1 MTKAELAQAFSIGEF
16 DKTFPYIADNAV
28 WTIVEENTFIGKS
41 AIINNCELVSNYFKT
56 VETEFKTLNVIED
69 KNKVVVNGT
78 AAFLIDKQ
86 CISFVSACDIYEF
99 DEQNFIEKIMSYCIE
114 SKNENK
120 KLKR

>member
-1 MTKAELAQAFSIGEF
+1 MTKAEIAQAFSLGEF
-16 DKTFPYIADNAV
+16 DKTSPFIADNAV
-28 WTIVEENTFIGKS
+28 WSIVGENTFIGKS

-78 AAFLIDKQ
+78 AAFIIEKK

-99 DEQNFIEKIMSYCIE
+99 DEHETIEKITSYCIQA
-114 SKNENK
+114 KNENK
-120 KLKR
+120 NLTR

>member
-1 MTKAELAQAFSIGEF
+1 MTKAELAQAFSLGEF
-16 DKTFPYIADNAV
+16 DKTSPFIADNAV

-41 AIINNCELVSNYFKT
+41 AIINNCDHVSNYFKT

-78 AAFLIDKQ
+78 AAFMIDKQ

-99 DEQNFIEKIMSYCIE
+99 DEQGSIEKIMSYCIQ
-114 SKNENK
+114 SKNENNI
-120 KLKR
+120 LTR